1 MKAFESETLRNMA
14 GNKPW
19 YCKAVAPRDLPLEV
33 VKIKKEGL
41 TMDKDKK
48 RALKKQMKELKK
60 QME

>member
-1 MKAFESETLRNMA
+1 MA